1 MKETL
6 DEKDLKILE
15 ILMEDSSLS
24 THKISKKTLI
34 PVTTVLNRI
43 RKLKALGV
51 ITRYTLEVNKEKLGK
66 ALGAYI
72 FVNVD
77 NNVVKATGGGKGGL
91 SKKILKNPLVEIADE
106 VTGHIDIV
114 VRVRTSGIK
123 ELNDYVVNTLREYP
137 GVTKT
142 ETMIILNT

>member
-51 ITRYTLEVNKEKLGK
+51 ITRYSL
-66 ALGAYI
+66 
-72 FVNVD
+72 
-77 NNVVKATGGGKGGL
+77 
-91 SKKILKNPLVEIADE
+91 
-106 VTGHIDIV
+106 DI
-114 VRVRTSGIK
+114 
-123 ELNDYVVNTLREYP
+123 
-137 GVTKT
+137 
-142 ETMIILNT
+142 